1 AGAMLAEAWGSEA
14 AAAPEFGAAMVSLR
28 LPGGTEN
35 DRDAARRLAARL
47 TETHGITAGIMVLD
61 GGLWIRVSAQI
72 YNEIGDYAR
81 LAAIGKTL
89 AG

>member
-1 AGAMLAEAWGSEA
+1 MA
-14 AAAPEFGAAMVSLR
+14 A
-28 LPGGTEN
+28 
-35 DRDAARRLAARL
+35 
-47 TETHGITAGIMVLD
+47 HGITAGIMVLD
-61 GGLWIRVSAQI
+61 GGLWVRVSAQI